1 MLLSNE
7 YLEGINDEGDVI
19 EKTWPFLRGQGASGI
34 GSNILSSRLVGC
46 ELAHNQ
52 RIVPARLPVRT
63 AWPGGRR
70 SPARHVFL
78 AGTGTYPPV
87 PIRAGSGR

>member
-1 MLLSNE
+1 LLLSNE

-52 RIVPARLPVRT
+52 RIVPARL
-63 AWPGGRR
+63 RR